1 MSIPFYSSLNM
12 NGNTIENAEGLEGGS
27 SVYLEKPEAPVK
39 GDIYFNSSE
48 GKLEIY
54 SGYNWVVYDSNAITT
69 TTDYSGSISTTDCYA
84 VSPGVATFAGSKFY
98 IKFHRA
104 PKSTTGTIGLAVGSL
119 GQISFV
125 NPDGSN
131 VQCSQIKSGMVV
143 QFYLVSLKTAKL
155 ITPIPTNVTVED
167 NLTSTSATN
176 ALSANQG
183 NILLETITKK
193 FTNQLTGTTDSPI
206 NWVDYDYGVYGITGV
221 FRTYSSATYTINR
234 LAVMLIY
241 QNAYDEKA
249 ALIIDTSDM
258 GLLKVHAL
266 RSIKDDQGNYALGSW
281 GNDTYIGNNNIT
293 EFIPYRE
300 YGPATKKYVDDSINS
315 LGSSDYKINEPVL
328 IGTWI
333 DKPLYRTIQVAT
345 LDTNTMEDNTITLDD
360 LTSETN
366 IPVHIYGYTYLSA
379 ADKVIYF
386 DNHKNTAGTTTGIY
400 IAEYH
405 PDTRILDYYIAANTA
420 GEIRAEGG
428 NTKLYFIIEYFENN

>member
-27 SVYLEKPEAPVK
+27 SVYLEKPESPVK

-104 PKSTTGTIGLAVGSL
+104 PKSAVGTVGLAVGSL

-125 NPDGSN
+125 NPDGSS
-131 VQCSQIKSGMVV
+131 VQCSQIKNGMIV

-155 ITPIPTNVTVED
+155 ITPIPTNVNVEN

-183 NILLETITKK
+183 NVLYTM
-193 FTNQLTGTTDSPI
+193 I
-206 NWVDYDYGVYGITGV
+206 NDLPSNDY
-221 FRTYSSATYTINR
+221 RINKPT
-234 LAVMLIY
+234 V
-241 QNAYDEKA
+241 
-249 ALIIDTSDM
+249 
-258 GLLKVHAL
+258 
-266 RSIKDDQGNYALGSW
+266 
-281 GNDTYIGNNNIT
+281 
-293 EFIPYRE
+293 
-300 YGPATKKYVDDSINS
+300 
-315 LGSSDYKINEPVL
+315 

-333 DKPLYRTIQVAT
+333 DKPLYRTVQVAT

-360 LTSETN
+360 LTSGTS

-405 PDTRILDYYIAANTA
+405 PNTRILDYYIAANTA
-420 GEIRAEGG
+420 SEIRAEGG
-428 NTKLYFIIEYFENN
+428 NTKLYFIVEYFEN

>member
-27 SVYLEKPEAPVK
+27 SVYLEKPESPVK

-104 PKSTTGTIGLAVGSL
+104 PKSTTGTVGLAVGSL

-125 NPDGSN
+125 NPDGSS

-183 NILLETITKK
+183 KILNETIEANNKVIFKSAFGFQLGYSSYTGLTTKDQLDGIVDCDNSSLYLNYTDTIISYGFYFDIPESLIDK
-193 FTNQLTGTTDSPI
+193 QYIYLLSDIPFTNYNCYNYYTEQGMITMHNRKDTETLFLHKCEVEIMDDTFVLRVDITNLGAEANYRFTG
-206 NWVDYDYGVYGITGV
+206 N
-221 FRTYSSATYTINR
+221 
-234 LAVMLIY
+234 
-241 QNAYDEKA
+241 
-249 ALIIDTSDM
+249 
-258 GLLKVHAL
+258 H
-266 RSIKDDQGNYALGSW
+266 
-281 GNDTYIGNNNIT
+281 
-293 EFIPYRE
+293 
-300 YGPATKKYVDDSINS
+300 
-315 LGSSDYKINEPVL
+315 
-328 IGTWI
+328 
-333 DKPLYRTIQVAT
+333 
-345 LDTNTMEDNTITLDD
+345 
-360 LTSETN
+360 
-366 IPVHIYGYTYLSA
+366 TYLYN
-379 ADKVIYF
+379 KT
-386 DNHKNTAGTTTGIY
+386 N
-400 IAEYH
+400 
-405 PDTRILDYYIAANTA
+405 
-420 GEIRAEGG
+420 
-428 NTKLYFIIEYFENN
+428 